1 MPLTDF
7 QQAILAVLAQSRVA
21 EGYLAG
27 GSAIHIAPHSARYSD
42 DLDFFH
48 DTEARVAAAF
58 AGDRDV
64 LSAQGFQVD
73 VVTALPGYIRAT
85 VSRGSDSTRIDWA
98 HDSAWRFMPLVRG
111 PFGGLQLHPVDLAI
125 NKLLAVAGRNEV
137 RDYVDILYAHEHI
150 LPIAGLVWG
159 AVGKDPGFS
168 PDSLLDLLQR
178 RGRYRP
184 EDLSRLQLA
193 APFDLE
199 VAKQTWLAALDDA
212 DQFVRTRPSTE
223 YGALYYSV
231 RGGKFVI
238 PSTDQTLAEQGVVPH
253 FGTPGGVIPQLSME
267 S

>member
-7 QQAILAVLAQSRVA
+7 QQAILAILAQSRVA

-27 GSAIHIAPHSARYSD
+27 GSAIHVAPHSARYSD

-48 DTEARVAAAF
+48 DTEERVAAAF
-58 AGDRDV
+58 AGDRDA
-64 LSAQGFQVD
+64 LITQGFQVD
-73 VVTALPGYIRAT
+73 LVTALPGHIRAS
-85 VSRGSDSTRIDWA
+85 VRRGSDTTRIDWA

-111 PFGGLQLHPVDLAI
+111 LFGGLQLQPVDLAI

-168 PDSLLDLLQR
+168 PDSLLDHLQR

-184 EDLSRLQLA
+184 EDLTRLQLT
-193 APFDLE
+193 APFDLM
-199 VAKQTWLAALDDA
+199 VAKQTWLTALDDA
-212 DQFVRTRPSTE
+212 DRFVRSRPSAE
-223 YGALYYSV
+223 YGALYYSM
-231 RGGKFVI
+231 REARFVI
-238 PSTDQTLAEQGVVPH
+238 PSAEQTLAEQGIVLH
-253 FGTPGGVIPQLSME
+253 FGTPGGVIPQVSAA